1 MVRVRHT
8 CSAATIT
15 SSLLLA
21 PAVTA
26 TPGLAVAH
34 AGDEEEEGDDDE
46 EADDDH
52 RDENREA
59 EVAPSRH
66 HDCRLR

>member
-1 MVRVRHT
+1 M
-8 CSAATIT
+8 
-15 SSLLLA
+15 
-21 PAVTA
+21 TA

-34 AGDEEEEGDDDE
+34 AGDKEEEGNDDE

-52 RDENREA
+52 RDENCEA
-59 EVAPSRH
+59 EVASSRH